1 MEGFNHKQMK
11 NDSMELAVDDIF
23 INGLG
28 REYSQFNN
36 DVVYDAESDMFFTST
51 YKHAIGFKV
60 NRP

>member
-1 MEGFNHKQMK
+1 MK
-11 NDSMELAVDDIF
+11 NDDSMELAVDDIF